1 MRYEGQLKN
10 GVKHGKGK
18 EISRDGRDNYE
29 GEFKEG
35 LRNGKGKL
43 TCFSTKY
50 EDTYTKKS
58 NFRM

>member
-18 EISRDGRDNYE
+18 EISREGRDNYE

-35 LRNGKGKL
+35 LRNGKGNR
-43 TCFSTKY
+43 TCFSIKY
-50 EDTYTKKS
+50 GDTYTKKK
-58 NFRM
+58 

>member
-1 MRYEGQLKN
+1 LKN

-35 LRNGKGKL
+35 LRNGKGKR

-50 EDTYTKKS
+50 DDTYTKKK
-58 NFRM
+58 